1 MSKSML
7 EKTVIILLVL
17 VTLVGVWS
25 ILISE
30 YKQIDKRYFD
40 DPGYK
45 DTENIALNYEKSL
58 YINKCTNPLN
68 TDCILVA

>member
-30 YKQIDKRYFD
+30 YKEIDKHYFD

-45 DTENIALNYEKSL
+45 DTENIA
-58 YINKCTNPLN
+58 
-68 TDCILVA
+68 

>member
-1 MSKSML
+1 ML
-7 EKTVIILLVL
+7 EKTVIVLLVL

-30 YKQIDKRYFD
+30 YKEIDKHYFD

-45 DTENIALNYEKSL
+45 DTENIA
-58 YINKCTNPLN
+58 
-68 TDCILVA
+68 

>member
-7 EKTVIILLVL
+7 EKTVIVLLVL
-17 VTLVGVWS
+17 ITLVGVWS

-30 YKQIDKRYFD
+30 YKEIDKHYFD

-45 DTENIALNYEKSL
+45 DTENIA
-58 YINKCTNPLN
+58 
-68 TDCILVA
+68 

>member
-7 EKTVIILLVL
+7 EKTVIVLLVL

-30 YKQIDKRYFD
+30 YKEIDKHYFD

-45 DTENIALNYEKSL
+45 DTENIA
-58 YINKCTNPLN
+58 
-68 TDCILVA
+68 

>member
-1 MSKSML
+1 MSKSFL
-7 EKTVIILLVL
+7 EKIVIIALLVIA
-17 VTLVGVWS
+17 LVGVWS

-30 YKQIDKRYFD
+30 YRQINERYFD

-58 YINKCTNPLN
+58 YINKCSNPLS